1 MVTFI
6 QYKDPESKELA
17 HDLKELQTCPGTCFF
32 IDLNQSTA
40 MKYKLPFTEWAR
52 QLNNTFSFISFLNDF
67 PDNIVKGIGDE
78 IMLFIPDDV
87 LKAKS
92 SYTTY
97 YAILEEVYSTL
108 FNIRNYPR
116 HDIFLKCKVAIHY
129 CTDVYNITFFKGA
142 NDYYGIDI
150 DLTARLMSKSKEN
163 RIVLSERFYTKVME
177 DVHRMGIPPDSGC
190 LAGISGKFHE
200 QFHGVPVN
208 TEFRVIDVV

>member
-1 MVTFI
+1 MVKII
-6 QYKDPESKELA
+6 QYKDPESKELEKA
-17 HDLKELQTCPGTCFF
+17 LRELETCPGTCFF
-32 IDLNQSTA
+32 IDIHQSTA
-40 MKYKLPFTEWAR
+40 MKYKVPVTEWAR

-67 PDNIVKGIGDE
+67 PENIVKGIGDE

-97 YAILEEVYSTL
+97 YAVLEEVYSTL

-129 CTDVYNITFFKGA
+129 CTRVYNISFFKGA

-163 RIVLSERFYTKVME
+163 RIVLSETFYQKVME
-177 DVHRMGIPPDSGC
+177 DVRDDGDP
-190 LAGISGKFHE
+190 A
-200 QFHGVPVN
+200 
-208 TEFRVIDVV
+208 